1 MIGLAPNQMEGSS
14 ADTLFTN
21 ALNVNKFSVNVPEN
35 RITFGA
41 KDQNPMYNTMV
52 VEHFIAQGS
61 SKWEV
66 PMAAVTYNFKKLT
79 GSNMTVVFD
88 TGNSFNMVPKS
99 FTA

>member
-21 ALNVNKFSVNVPEN
+21 ALNVSKFSVNVPEN

-41 KDQNPMYNTMV
+41 KDQNPFYGSMA
-52 VEHFIAQGS
+52 VEHFIEQGS

-66 PMAAVTYNFKKLT
+66 PMSAVSYNFK
-79 GSNMTVVFD
+79 
-88 TGNSFNMVPKS
+88 
-99 FTA
+99 